1 MFLSPPKQGEQP
13 GKKKRKAELQSPP
26 QKRES
31 KRESQSE
38 EERIQKARDYE
49 EKERARAFIPAWLDQ
64 FPWLRFDKEKNEMFF
79 EPCRNVPS
87 ISDKTCSLY
96 KGNSKFRKTLLDCH
110 DPSKKHEMCAAA
122 AQAKIDGENSV
133 VAPILRGLSKMQ
145 DELRA
150 GMINLFHVAYF
161 VVKSERPFT
170 DFPVL
175 VDLNRRTGAK
185 MPCVTT
191 TTKPAHGKYFLQK
204 FFVDIYQFI
213 YDPILAEVKS
223 ARFCSVMID
232 GATDKATLE
241 QEIVYVRY
249 LDSTKRP
256 KNVFFSIEHHYRF
269 SPKALHELR
278 LVAEAL
284 EEKVLKPT
292 NLAGAR
298 FLPYIYKANKI
309 VCESYAVF
317 VTYFQDLLSTERRPK
332 PSPKVRGRAYRILT
346 FLMNYDNV
354 LFSYFMR
361 DTFEALSELSLNFQK
376 DSLTVCDAVEALETC
391 SLKLVDLQFEPTEGM
406 QEVIDAVSETGL
418 FRGTKLKYVNE
429 GQIVS
434 LRKKVIGICAHQ
446 APGEKIPRSPEREC
460 PLKFAIFD
468 PSQWPSDRQE
478 LAAYGKQDF
487 ADICEHYQPL
497 MDEHSVTTKMLKSE
511 FILYKSYA
519 AARKTRMPHIFSGIL
534 CDTERCKQ
542 YKGLSILFEVYL
554 VLAVNTA
561 VCERGFSCMKRVKN
575 DWRSCL
581 GTEQL
586 SRLMF
591 SSIEGPQWR
600 TLMLP
605 EPWRSGG
612 PQEIGLGPGFNPWQ
626 KEQDQEIRDDLYED
640 WLLWIRKPSR
650 RRMCARRPYL
660 TSSDLRQ
667 R

>member
-1 MFLSPPKQGEQP
+1 MRCVLQLPKQ
-13 GKKKRKAELQSPP
+13 RL
-26 QKRES
+26 
-31 KRESQSE
+31 
-38 EERIQKARDYE
+38 
-49 EKERARAFIPAWLDQ
+49 
-64 FPWLRFDKEKNEMFF
+64 M
-79 EPCRNVPS
+79 
-87 ISDKTCSLY
+87 
-96 KGNSKFRKTLLDCH
+96 
-110 DPSKKHEMCAAA
+110 
-122 AQAKIDGENSV
+122 
-133 VAPILRGLSKMQ
+133 
-145 DELRA
+145 
-150 GMINLFHVAYF
+150 
-161 VVKSERPFT
+161 SERPFT

-185 MPCVTT
+185 MPLCYHHD
-191 TTKPAHGKYFLQK
+191 KACAR

-223 ARFCSVMID
+223 ARFFSVMID
-232 GATDKATLE
+232 GATDKAILE

-256 KNVFFSIEHHYRF
+256 KNVFFSIEHVKRANAKGLYALIMGAFARGRVDDWKKRLVGFRADGAAVNFGKDNGVQALLKRDIAYLIALHCVAHRAERGLVDSLKELYKLKALHQNLKWLYKHYKF

-298 FLPYIYKANKI
+298 FLPYIHKANKI
-309 VCESYAVF
+309 VCETYAVF
-317 VTYFQDLLSTERRPK
+317 VTYFQDLISTEKIEAKPK
-332 PSPKVRGRAYRILT
+332 
-346 FLMNYDNV
+346 
-354 LFSYFMR
+354 
-361 DTFEALSELSLNFQK
+361 ALSELSLNFQK

-391 SLKLVDLQFEPTEGM
+391 SLKLVDLQFQPTEGM

-429 GQIVS
+429 GLILF
-434 LRKKVIGICAHQ
+434 LRKKVIDVLIKHL
-446 APGEKIPRSPEREC
+446 EKRFLDLQKGSV
-460 PLKFAIFD
+460 PLKCSIFN
-468 PSQWPSDRQE
+468 PSQWPSDRQD

-519 AARKTRMPHIFSGIL
+519 AARTLRMPQIFSGIL

-542 YKGLSILFEVYL
+542 YKGLSILFEIYL

-591 SSIEGPQWR
+591 SSIEGPSMDNFDAAGAVEKWW
-600 TLMLP
+600 T
-605 EPWRSGG
+605 SGNRARR
-612 PQEIGLGPGFNPWQ
+612 PGFNPWQ
-626 KEQDQEIRDDLYED
+626 QEQEIRDDLYED
-640 WLLWIRKPSR
+640 LVLMDQDAEQEENVRQEAI
-650 RRMCARRPYL
+650 
-660 TSSDLRQ
+660 SDELGLEAENVAAGEKRLAEALDDSDESDIDESDIDTFFKDY
-667 R
+667 

>member
-1 MFLSPPKQGEQP
+1 MFC
-13 GKKKRKAELQSPP
+13 
-26 QKRES
+26 
-31 KRESQSE
+31 
-38 EERIQKARDYE
+38 
-49 EKERARAFIPAWLDQ
+49 
-64 FPWLRFDKEKNEMFF
+64 
-79 EPCRNVPS
+79 EPCINFPS

-150 GMINLFHVAYF
+150 GMINLLHVSYF

-185 MPCVTT
+185 MPLCYHHD
-191 TTKPAHGKYFLQK
+191 KACARFL
-204 FFVDIYQFI
+204 VDIYQFI
-213 YDPILAEVKS
+213 YDPILAELKS
-223 ARFCSVMID
+223 ARFFSVMID
-232 GATDKATLE
+232 GETDKATLE

-249 LDSTKRP
+249 LDSAKRP
-256 KNVFFSIEHHYRF
+256 KNVFFSIEHVKRANAKGLYALIMGAFAQGRVDDWKKRLVGFGADGTAVNFGKDNGVQALLKRDIAYLIALHCVAHRAERGLVDSLKELDMLKALHQNLKWLYKHYKF

-278 LVAEAL
+278 LVAESL
-284 EEKVLKPT
+284 EE
-292 NLAGAR
+292 
-298 FLPYIYKANKI
+298 KI
-309 VCESYAVF
+309 VCESYVVF

-354 LFSYFMR
+354 LFSYFIR

-434 LRKKVIGICAHQ
+434 LRKK
-446 APGEKIPRSPEREC
+446 
-460 PLKFAIFD
+460 
-468 PSQWPSDRQE
+468 WPYDRQE

-497 MDEHSVTTKMLKSE
+497 MDEHIMQQPAKLE
-511 FILYKSYA
+511 C
-519 AARKTRMPHIFSGIL
+519 PHIFSGIL

-586 SRLMF
+586 SRLMAPAAGAV
-591 SSIEGPQWR
+591 EKWW
-600 TLMLP
+600 T
-605 EPWRSGG
+605 SGNRARR
-612 PQEIGLGPGFNPWQ
+612 PGFNPWQ
-626 KEQDQEIRDDLYED
+626 KEQEQEIRDDLYEELVLMD
-640 WLLWIRKPSR
+640 QEAEQEENVRQEAI
-650 RRMCARRPYL
+650 
-660 TSSDLRQ
+660 SDELGG
-667 R
+667 

>member
-1 MFLSPPKQGEQP
+1 M
-13 GKKKRKAELQSPP
+13 
-26 QKRES
+26 
-31 KRESQSE
+31 
-38 EERIQKARDYE
+38 
-49 EKERARAFIPAWLDQ
+49 DQ
-64 FPWLRFDKEKNEMFF
+64 FPWLRFDKEKNEMFC

-96 KGNSKFRKTLLDCH
+96 KGNSTFRKTLLDCH

-191 TTKPAHGKYFLQK
+191 TTKPAH
-204 FFVDIYQFI
+204 
-213 YDPILAEVKS
+213 
-223 ARFCSVMID
+223 D
-232 GATDKATLE
+232 GAAVNFGKDNGVQALLKGDIA
-241 QEIVYVRY
+241 Y
-249 LDSTKRP
+249 L
-256 KNVFFSIEHHYRF
+256 I
-269 SPKALHELR
+269 ALHC
-278 LVAEAL
+278 
-284 EEKVLKPT
+284 
-292 NLAGAR
+292 
-298 FLPYIYKANKI
+298 I
-309 VCESYAVF
+309 VCESHAVF

-434 LRKKVIGICAHQ
+434 LRKKVI
-446 APGEKIPRSPEREC
+446 
-460 PLKFAIFD
+460 
-468 PSQWPSDRQE
+468 
-478 LAAYGKQDF
+478 
-487 ADICEHYQPL
+487 
-497 MDEHSVTTKMLKSE
+497 
-511 FILYKSYA
+511 
-519 AARKTRMPHIFSGIL
+519 
-534 CDTERCKQ
+534 
-542 YKGLSILFEVYL
+542 
-554 VLAVNTA
+554 
-561 VCERGFSCMKRVKN
+561 
-575 DWRSCL
+575 
-581 GTEQL
+581 
-586 SRLMF
+586 
-591 SSIEGPQWR
+591 
-600 TLMLP
+600 
-605 EPWRSGG
+605 
-612 PQEIGLGPGFNPWQ
+612 
-626 KEQDQEIRDDLYED
+626 
-640 WLLWIRKPSR
+640 
-650 RRMCARRPYL
+650 
-660 TSSDLRQ
+660 
-667 R
+667 